1 MILGIGF
8 DIIEL
13 RRVAR
18 LLEEK
23 RKIDRVFTQEEQ
35 RYCDSRGMERLASFA
50 GRFAAKEAVAKA
62 LGCGIGAV
70 SWLDIEII
78 KEPDKAPYVC
88 LYGEAARLASVQKFS
103 RMHISLSHG
112 QDYAAANAVWEGGL
126 NG

>member
-1 MILGIGF
+1 MILGIGC

-23 RKIDRVFTQEEQ
+23 RKIDLIFTHEEQ
-35 RYCDSRGMERLASFA
+35 RYCESRGVTRLASFA
-50 GRFAAKEAVAKA
+50 GRFAAKEAVSKA
-62 LGCGIGAV
+62 LGCGIGTV
-70 SWLDIEII
+70 SWLDIEVV
-78 KEPDKAPYVC
+78 KEPDKAPYVRF
-88 LYGEAARLASVQKFS
+88 YGEAARLIADRKHS

-112 QDYAAANAVWEGGL
+112 EDYAAANAVWEGGI

>member
-1 MILGIGF
+1 MILGIGC

-13 RRVAR
+13 RRMAR

-23 RKIDRVFTQEEQ
+23 RKIDRIFTQEEQ
-35 RYCDSRGMERLASFA
+35 RYCDSRGTGRLASFA

-62 LGCGIGAV
+62 LGCGIGTI

-78 KEPDKAPYVC
+78 KKPDKAPYVC
-88 LYGEAARLASVQKFS
+88 FYGEAARLTAAQKHS

-112 QDYAAANAVWEGGL
+112 QEYAVANAVWEGGI